1 MWQHDD
7 TCRHQNKSVVFFRDS
22 KSATPILSLCARRL
36 GTRRTPLP
44 LGLPRGSTR
53 PLGGRPPPRR
63 ARARRGPIRRRVRQA
78 TDIVGAA
85 DKRSV
90 DPHHRERPC
99 ARSVQ
104 HADVRVPAS
113 PQLVDGHRTI
123 RTLPHERIKH
133 HDEAFFGGG
142 RSLASCATGH
152 VSGVRARDRKR
163 GKGVG
168 CVPSLAWSGRDV
180 KRGVSSLLEAIF
192 FSNGCL
198 TGVCSAA
205 T

>member
-1 MWQHDD
+1 M
-7 TCRHQNKSVVFFRDS
+7 
-22 KSATPILSLCARRL
+22 
-36 GTRRTPLP
+36 
-44 LGLPRGSTR
+44 
-53 PLGGRPPPRR
+53 
-63 ARARRGPIRRRVRQA
+63 RQA

-90 DPHHRERPC
+90 DPHHRERPY

-152 VSGVRARDRKR
+152 VSGVRARGRER
-163 GKGVG
+163 GEGVG

-192 FSNGCL
+192 FFEWLFDWRVLRSYLIHCVSTRL
-198 TGVCSAA
+198 TFYHVWNKWMA
-205 T
+205 